1 MQNNTFH
8 STPQKNKE
16 RTPNMC
22 KAILEIQDESR
33 QLGIEQ
39 GIEQGIKQGISQG
52 QKLALNILTYI
63 MHNPNESSEDIAKH
77 FNSETSYVDCLRNA
91 VN

>member
-1 MQNNTFH
+1 
-8 STPQKNKE
+8 
-16 RTPNMC
+16 MC

-39 GIEQGIKQGISQG
+39 GQE
-52 QKLALNILTYI
+52 LALNMLTYI

-77 FNSETSYVDCLRNA
+77 FKSETSYVDCLRNA
-91 VN
+91 IN